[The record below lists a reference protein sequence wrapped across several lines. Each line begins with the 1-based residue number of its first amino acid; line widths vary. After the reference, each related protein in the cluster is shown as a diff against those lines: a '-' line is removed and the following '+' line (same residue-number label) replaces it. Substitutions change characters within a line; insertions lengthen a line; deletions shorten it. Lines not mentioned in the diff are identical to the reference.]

1 MLGGN
6 GLLQQDVWAIQM
18 IFNDR
23 LIVAAVSSDLI
34 CLIVIMERKS
44 IKM

>member
-1 MLGGN
+1 
-6 GLLQQDVWAIQM
+6 M

-23 LIVAAVSSDLI
+23 LIVAVVRSDLI